1 MPFNPP
7 AGYTQT
13 ATLSA
18 CRTMRF
24 TLSCTWAP
32 GPRLCAIGHNPAYA
46 DEQKRDQT
54 MMRWVHFAH
63 AWGFGGL
70 DAGNMY
76 PVYAPDP
83 ADARAWY
90 AAGGHSEVLATNI
103 EAICRIAKPAGMILA
118 SWGAIATDP
127 NYVESILQE
136 IVMAKALDGWSE
148 TEIHCFGTT
157 ANGSPTH
164 VMARGRNRV
173 PDTAKPVLWR
183 TL

>member
-1 MPFNPP
+1 MPFTPP
-7 AGYTQT
+7 AGYAQT
-13 ATLSA
+13 AALSA

-76 PVYAPDP
+76 PIYAVDP
-83 ADARAWY
+83 AAARDWY
-90 AAGGHSEVLATNI
+90 AAGGHSEALATNI

-118 SWGAIATDP
+118 AWGAIATDP
-127 NYVESILQE
+127 NYVESIIEE
-136 IVMAKALDGWSE
+136 IGCARPGPV
-148 TEIHCFGTT
+148 EIHCVGKT

-173 PDTAKPVLWR
+173 PDTARPVLWR
-183 TL
+183 TV